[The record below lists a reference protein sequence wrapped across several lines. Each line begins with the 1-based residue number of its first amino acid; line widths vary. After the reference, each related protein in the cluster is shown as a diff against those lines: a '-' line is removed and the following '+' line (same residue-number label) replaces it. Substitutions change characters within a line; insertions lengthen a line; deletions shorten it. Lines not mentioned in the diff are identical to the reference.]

1 MRDLRFGGSTLA
13 AGRQG
18 LDFNDMDIQVLR
30 SEHETSLYNKDDYLK
45 MN

>member
-1 MRDLRFGGSTLA
+1 MRDLRFGASTLA

-18 LDFNDMDIQVLR
+18 LDFNDIDIQVLR
-30 SEHETSLYNKDDYLK
+30 SEHETSLYNKNDYLK